1 MLATV
6 PATETNIFNAVNII
20 DWTKGCHLDDDG
32 NVIPGIYR
40 GMPDYV
46 YHSTGGYSS
55 SLFKEMA
62 TKSAF
67 HVKRKYIDKKNEADH
82 YRDSK
87 DFQFWNAGT

>member
-67 HVKRKYIDKKNEADH
+67 HVKRKYIDKK
-82 YRDSK
+82 
-87 DFQFWNAGT
+87 